1 MSETIDI
8 TIPSD
13 PKVMRLVRKAV
24 AQACEIV
31 GFGERETHAVTLS
44 VDEGCTNIIR
54 HCYRGSKRG
63 SIVIR
68 LRLYP
73 DRIEIFLRD
82 FGDRIDLQR
91 LRRCMEERRR
101 ELEDQDAP
109 IRAGGLGVMLMHSM
123 MDKVKYR
130 TNPKSGTVL
139 KLVKYLCVTGDK
151 KVASKRTG

>member
-1 MSETIDI
+1 MSDTIDI

-13 PKVMRLVRKAV
+13 PKLMRLVRKTV
-24 AQACEIV
+24 AQACEMV
-31 GFGERETHAVTLS
+31 GFGERETHAVILS

-54 HCYRGSKRG
+54 HCYGPKRRG

-68 LRLYP
+68 FRLYP

-91 LRRCMEERRR
+91 LQRCMEERRR
-101 ELEDQDAP
+101 ELEDRDAP
-109 IRAGGLGVMLMHSM
+109 LRAGGLGVMLIHSM
-123 MDKVKYR
+123 MDKVRYR
-130 TNPKSGTVL
+130 TSPRSGTVL
-139 KLVKYLCVTGDK
+139 KLVKYLCATGEK